1 MKWQSAKPGTDRPY
15 GGSFSSPLARQP
27 LNSTPERSP
36 NDKEHKMAVTLY
48 SGFVPVCVQL
58 LTGLKTVLQKG
69 EEHATAQKWDPAV
82 VLNLRFYP
90 DMFPLERQVRQVC
103 NHALGAARVAGVA
116 LPSLPDQDNSFAE
129 IQSRIDKVID
139 CLKGLSASQI
149 DGKDDA
155 KVTVTIGGQPQ
166 ELSGQNYLYH
176 FAMLQVQFHA
186 TTAYDIL
193 RGVGV
198 NIGKRDYLGPRPT

>member
-1 MKWQSAKPGTDRPY
+1 
-15 GGSFSSPLARQP
+15 
-27 LNSTPERSP
+27 
-36 NDKEHKMAVTLY
+36 MAVTLY

-58 LTGLKTVLQKG
+58 LTGLKTVLKKG
-69 EEHATAQKWDPAV
+69 EDHATAQKWDTAV

-103 NHALGAARVAGVA
+103 NHALGAARVAGIT
-116 LPSLPDQDNSFAE
+116 LPSLPEQDNSFAE
-129 IQSRIDKVID
+129 MYARIDKVID

-149 DGKDDA
+149 GGKDDA

-166 ELSGQNYLYH
+166 ELTGQNYLYH

-193 RGVGV
+193 RGTGV
-198 NIGKRDYLGPRPT
+198 AIGKRDYLGPRPT